1 MRPALLWELG
11 TVEYQR
17 ALVLQHEVHQQR
29 VASRIPDTLLLL
41 EHPPVITLGRTADKS
56 NLLVAEAELTRL
68 GIAVKKVER
77 GGDVTYHGPGQL
89 VGYPI
94 FHLREGLI
102 GVRRF
107 VEGVEMA
114 LVLALQDLGI
124 PAEVQPKLVGV
135 WVKGKKIAS
144 IGIAVRE
151 GVTLH
156 GFALNVKKDLSGFR
170 LIHPCGMKSVAMT
183 AIEIEVGMAD
193 PPTVR
198 AAVVSGFERAFG
210 LVFQKNLPRSLT
222 TRINSDSVFAID
234 SASA

>member
-11 TVEYQR
+11 RVEYQR

-29 VASRIPDTLLLL
+29 VANRIPDTLLLL
-41 EHPPVITLGRTADKS
+41 EHPPVITFGRTADKS

-94 FHLREGLI
+94 FHLREGLV

-107 VEGVEMA
+107 VEGVETA

-156 GFALNVKKDLSGFR
+156 GFALNVKNDLSGFR
-170 LIHPCGMKSVAMT
+170 LIHPCGMRSVAMT

-198 AAVVSGFERAFG
+198 AAVVSGFERVFG